1 MSTFRHASLSLV
13 ASGMFVLGLF
23 PAASAS
29 ANEVMLINAKTG
41 KCLTIAGGRSTDN
54 NHEAVQFDCDR
65 DPSRRWMV
73 SEAGGVHHI
82 RNVQTGK
89 CLTIAGG
96 RSTDNNV

>member
-1 MSTFRHASLSLV
+1 MTTFRRASPTLI
-13 ASGMFVLGLF
+13 ASGMFAVALF
-23 PAASAS
+23 GAASAS

-65 DPSRRWMV
+65 DPSRRWML
-73 SEAGGVHHI
+73 SEGGGVHQI